1 MPARPASNCSVCS
14 FERGYT
20 WTATRCHTHNR
31 FSQSA
36 KLFVTVASGEGE
48 REKKE
53 KKNAWR
59 HSIYLNSNTFLLTP
73 FHKYHV
79 YLHIKQTPV
88 KKKSAEWLP
97 ITAFHHDFF
106 LLLFFYGHL
115 HSGSFE
121 AYIQLISDAG
131 KCNRNSVSF
140 PPPPHTIS
148 VFCIYLF
155 VSNIRYVLRE
165 CPTTSKVSNCVHC
178 LHDVYVCNITSGT
191 PFFLLYYCVHAVRQ

>member
-106 LLLFFYGHL
+106 LLLFFTAIYILVRLRHIY
-115 HSGSFE
+115 SSSPMPVNAIE
-121 AYIQLISDAG
+121 TAYPSRLPRTQ
-131 KCNRNSVSF
+131 
-140 PPPPHTIS
+140 
-148 VFCIYLF
+148 
-155 VSNIRYVLRE
+155 
-165 CPTTSKVSNCVHC
+165 
-178 LHDVYVCNITSGT
+178 
-191 PFFLLYYCVHAVRQ
+191 